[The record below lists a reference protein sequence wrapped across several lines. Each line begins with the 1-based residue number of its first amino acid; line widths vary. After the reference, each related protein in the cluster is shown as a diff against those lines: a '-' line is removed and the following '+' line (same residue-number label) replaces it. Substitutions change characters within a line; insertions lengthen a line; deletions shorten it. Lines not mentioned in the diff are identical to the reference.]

1 LNIFF
6 KKNRDQHFAR
16 EYNIHSTCS
25 LYLNISDEQVSSLF
39 QTKINISTSIFFAYL
54 LPQARKGV
62 GKRRSVAWGLPGH
75 KRAQKVAMMEA
86 RFEEWRCIRGAD
98 GERVNDRYR
107 GEDRERVNDRYP
119 WSRV

>member
-1 LNIFF
+1 MLQENTTFIQ
-6 KKNRDQHFAR
+6 RVH
-16 EYNIHSTCS
+16 Y

-75 KRAQKVAMMEA
+75 KRAQKVAMMGA
-86 RFEEWRCIRGAD
+86 RVEEEWRCIRGAD